1 MSQRPP
7 LPAPPKGYARIDG
20 KVVRID
26 SAPQPQPAK
35 PTPKSV
41 IADPTPKPAIAD
53 PALVRIGLSKTDRAR
68 LAEEKR
74 AATAARKAAT
84 ASRIKGL
91 AKPPRPAD
99 RDPNITK
106 KGTPRKAK
114 QSTAWKPGQSG
125 TPYVY
130 EHPHG
135 KQTLRTLAEAMFA
148 MDGEAVMAHTPKTV
162 GEVAIRAAWVKSMH
176 GDSRSLVALW
186 DRIFPEQHQ
195 TNALAD
201 LLAQIGQTGQ
211 LKPKHNQDQET
222 EDED

>member
-1 MSQRPP
+1 MTKPKPP

-26 SAPQPQPAK
+26 STPQPQPPKPAAK
-35 PTPKSV
+35 PTPPKST
-41 IADPTPKPAIAD
+41 ITDPTQI
-53 PALVRIGLSKTDRAR
+53 RTSLSKEVRAK

-84 ASRIKGL
+84 ASRIKGV
-91 AKPPRPAD
+91 AKPSKPAD
-99 RDPNITK
+99 RDPNITA

-114 QSTAWKPGQSG
+114 HSGAWKPGERG

-148 MDGEAVMAHTPKTV
+148 MDSEAVMAHTPKTV
-162 GEVAIRAAWVKSMH
+162 GEVAIRAAWARAMV
-176 GDSRSLVALW
+176 GDSRSLTALW
-186 DRIFPEQHQ
+186 DRIFPEQAQ

-201 LLAQIGQTGQ
+201 LLTQIGQNGQ
-211 LKPKHNQDQET
+211 LKPKHNQDQDQET